1 MKTGISQYTNIKVIG
16 VGGGG
21 NNAVNRMVK
30 NGLEGVEFWAINT
43 DNQALHSSLA
53 ENILQIGVETT
64 KGLGAGSN
72 PLMGEKSAEE
82 SMSELTKS
90 IEGADMVFITAG
102 MGGGTGTG
110 ASPVIAKMAKQGGA
124 LTIGVVTKPFRFEGP
139 IRMRQAEQGISALR
153 DEVDALI
160 IIPNDKLLQV
170 IEQTTTL
177 KDAFMVADDVLLQGV
192 MGISKMITDVGL
204 INLDFAD
211 VKAIMSDAGSAMMGI
226 GKSSGSQRAI
236 EAAEAAISSPLLEE
250 SITGAKGIILNIA
263 GGESLSMYE
272 VNEAAQVIYD
282 AVDPNAHIILG
293 TVIDES
299 LNDEIVVTVIA
310 TGFKPVAKKEVYA
323 ATIIKK
329 TDTEDTLSHKKEFDE
344 ESEPES
350 FIRPFSSS
358 KESYKDDVEEE
369 DGVSISNSSHS
380 DYDDEEDEEEIEVV
394 SAMDDDISIPSF
406 LRRRK
411 R

>member
-1 MKTGISQYTNIKVIG
+1 MKTEISQYTNIKVIG

-72 PLMGEKSAEE
+72 PEMGEKSAEE
-82 SMSELTKS
+82 SISDLSKS

-110 ASPVIAKMAKQGGA
+110 ASPVIAKMAKQAGA

-192 MGISKMITDVGL
+192 MGISKLITDVGL

-263 GGESLSMYE
+263 GGESLTMYE
-272 VNEAAQVIYD
+272 VNEAAQVIYE

-299 LNDEIVVTVIA
+299 LKDEIVVTVIA
-310 TGFKPVAKKEVYA
+310 TGFKPVAKKEILTP
-323 ATIIKK
+323 TILKKIVPEDIKQVK
-329 TDTEDTLSHKKEFDE
+329 NEPEIEF
-344 ESEPES
+344 ESES
-350 FIRPFSSS
+350 FIKPFSSS
-358 KESYKDDVEEE
+358 RVEDD
-369 DGVSISNSSHS
+369 D
-380 DYDDEEDEEEIEVV
+380 DDDDEEVNISSNDKDFEEEEEIEVV
-394 SAMDDDISIPSF
+394 SALDDDISIPSF